1 MSPADT
7 QEVLAERLNA
17 EPVIFRGCSASE
29 LGVIVALATGLW
41 LPLSLLLAWWGGA
54 LTMGFGF
61 AGIGVVATVLCI
73 ASLFQ
78 RFKRHRPD
86 GYYQQWCALWLDQRG
101 LKRAPFI
108 QRSGTWDIGRRGHVA
123 LPLRHR

>member
-7 QEVLAERLNA
+7 QEILAERLNA

-54 LTMGFGF
+54 LTM
-61 AGIGVVATVLCI
+61 
-73 ASLFQ
+73 
-78 RFKRHRPD
+78 
-86 GYYQQWCALWLDQRG
+86 LWL
-101 LKRAPFI
+101 
-108 QRSGTWDIGRRGHVA
+108 RRDRYCRHGAVRRQ
-123 LPLRHR
+123 PLSAF